1 MATAT
6 RVSERTNPKKS
17 SAKTITIVAGVA
29 IAVLALYWVF
39 GRSGKQAADPRGGGR
54 TIPIVAAKAT
64 LGDLP
69 VVISAVGTVTPTE
82 VVTVK
87 TRVSGHIQSILF
99 KEGQMV
105 KEGDLLVE
113 IDPRPYQVQLMQA
126 EGNRAKNRAALHN
139 AKLDLE
145 RYKSLFEKGVVSS
158 QQLDTHTAAVEQ
170 LEAALMS
177 DEGSVESSKLN
188 LTYCRITA
196 PISGRVGLRNVDP
209 GNLVST
215 NDPNGIVVIT
225 PLSPIH
231 IVFAIAGDSISKV
244 YSPHESQRL
253 NVEAWDKDLTKK
265 LATGK
270 VYALDN
276 QVDLATGTLKIKA
289 LYENSDHSLFPNQ
302 FVNVRLFVDTLR
314 NVILVPSAS
323 IQRGIQG
330 DYVYVVKEDSTVE
343 LRVVGILAA
352 QGDVTALNKG
362 LQAGETVVT
371 DGIERLRPGAK
382 VTIPGAE
389 PPQGGPPQGGRGAKE
404 AQGVPGPNGAKGPS
418 GGGAPAGN
426 NQGQRQGRTGS

>member
-6 RVSERTNPKKS
+6 RLSERTGPKKS
-17 SAKTITIVAGVA
+17 SAKTIAIVAGVVVA
-29 IAVLALYWVF
+29 ALALYWIF
-39 GRSGKQAADPRGGGR
+39 GRGGKQAADPRGGGR
-54 TIPIVAAKAT
+54 AVPIVAAKAT

-82 VVTVK
+82 IVTVK

-145 RYKSLFEKGVVSS
+145 RYKSLFEKGVTSS

-188 LTYCRITA
+188 LTYCKITA

-231 IVFAIAGDSISKV
+231 VVFAIAGDAISKV

-270 VYALDN
+270 VFALDN

-314 NVILVPSAS
+314 NAILVPSAS

-352 QGDVTALNKG
+352 QGDVTALSKG

-382 VTIPGAE
+382 VIIPGAE
-389 PPQGGPPQGGRGAKE
+389 PPQGGRGAGE
-404 AQGVPGPNGAKGPS
+404 GQRLQGPGAKGPS
-418 GGGAPAGN
+418 GGAAPGGG

>member
-1 MATAT
+1 
-6 RVSERTNPKKS
+6 
-17 SAKTITIVAGVA
+17 
-29 IAVLALYWVF
+29 
-39 GRSGKQAADPRGGGR
+39 
-54 TIPIVAAKAT
+54 
-64 LGDLP
+64 
-69 VVISAVGTVTPTE
+69 
-82 VVTVK
+82 
-87 TRVSGHIQSILF
+87 
-99 KEGQMV
+99 MV

-158 QQLDTHTAAVEQ
+158 QQLDTHNAAVEQ

-209 GNLVST
+209 GNLVAT

-231 IVFAIAGDSISKV
+231 VVFAIAGDSISKV
-244 YSPHESQRL
+244 YSPQESQRL
-253 NVEAWDKDLTKK
+253 SVEAWDKDLTKK

-270 VYALDN
+270 VFALDN

-289 LYENSDHSLFPNQ
+289 LYENSDQSLFPNQ

-314 NVILVPSAS
+314 NAILVPSAS

-352 QGDVTALNKG
+352 QGDVTALSKG

-371 DGIERLRPGAK
+371 DGIERLRPGSK
-382 VTIPGAE
+382 VVIPGAE
-389 PPQGGPPQGGRGAKE
+389 PAQGGLPQGGRGAKE
-404 AQGVPGPNGAKGPS
+404 GAKEAQGAKGPS
-418 GGGAPAGN
+418 GGAAPAGS
-426 NQGQRQGRTGS
+426 NQGRRQGRTGS